1 MKDMELE
8 DWISLAFIWIVG
20 VSLVLMM
27 LVSCAHRPA
36 TPPTPPNQYPGPGHR
51 TVQRPGSNYAHPG
64 SVEWIKERKREA
76 GL

>member
-20 VSLVLMM
+20 VALVLAM
-27 LVSCAHRPA
+27 LVSCAHRPPA
-36 TPPTPPNQYPGPGHR
+36 PVQPPNQYPGPGHR
-51 TVQRPGSNYAHPG
+51 TVQRPTSNYAHPG